1 MHARTNQHYLIKI
14 PVYKGPVASIFWLD
28 EELGSDLYL
37 DGIVTLVD
45 AKHCITQVR
54 TGIFE
59 ANQFRIIFFLFK
71 VLPKFL

>member
-1 MHARTNQHYLIKI
+1 MHMHARTNQHYLIKI

-45 AKHCITQVR
+45 AKHCITQV
-54 TGIFE
+54 
-59 ANQFRIIFFLFK
+59 
-71 VLPKFL
+71 